1 MEGLF
6 NAARRLR
13 ERPSLSNEDRCAL
26 NEEMEW
32 FAENLPKPA
41 ITDNGFS
48 WFKGSA
54 TEHIDHARVFAS
66 ILERNGF
73 RVGCFVEE
81 KLGGILCQD
90 EFQVV
95 RVETRP

>member
-1 MEGLF
+1 
-6 NAARRLR
+6 
-13 ERPSLSNEDRCAL
+13 
-26 NEEMEW
+26 MEW
-32 FAENLPKPA
+32 FAEYLPKPA

-73 RVGCFVEE
+73 RVGCFAEE
-81 KLGGILCQD
+81 KL
-90 EFQVV
+90 
-95 RVETRP
+95 